1 MNGATYNEG
10 MSLRPVALAL
20 PLLVSLSLSGAQTRP
35 LTILSPEQLVQQG
48 ANLGRGVAQ
57 ELEAQLEK
65 NPEDLNARAKLL
77 GYYWYQW
84 MQPGEAAAKA
94 ARRRHILWLI
104 EHHPESPVTGLEE
117 AALSETGNALIDPEG
132 YKLARQMWLSLMEA
146 KKGNP
151 YLLGN
156 LAKFFQMSDKPLA
169 ESALLQA
176 KAMQPEN
183 GEWDWRL
190 GYLYSMGILGVDAL
204 GVNGQPTSA
213 DPFAASGPFAAKSRK
228 ALAESSSG
236 TMLAVAASMLWRY
249 GTMLAPT
256 ERGKL
261 EYVDDAIQLVQQA
274 KSAEP
279 SNPSW
284 PQFLA
289 QLQAFKLQ
297 VQSPAPRPK

>member
-1 MNGATYNEG
+1 
-10 MSLRPVALAL
+10 MSLRCAAMAV
-20 PLLVSLSLSGAQTRP
+20 PLLVSLPQCGARTRP
-35 LTILSPEQLVQQG
+35 LAILSPGQLTQQG
-48 ANLGRGVAQ
+48 AKLSSAAAQ
-57 ELEAQLEK
+57 EREAQIEK
-65 NPEDLNARAKLL
+65 NPEDLTARAKLL

-104 EHHPESPVTGLEE
+104 EHHPDSPVTGLEE
-117 AALSETGNALIDPEG
+117 AAISETGNSLIDPEG
-132 YKLARQMWLSLMEA
+132 YQQARKLWLSLIEA
-146 KKGNP
+146 KRGNA

-176 KAMQPEN
+176 KALQPEN

-190 GYLYSMGILGVDAL
+190 GYLYAMGILGVDAL

-213 DPFAASGPFAAKSRK
+213 DPFAASGPFAAKARK
-228 ALAESSSG
+228 ALAGSNSG

-261 EYVDDAIQLVQQA
+261 DYVDDAIKLVQQA

-279 SNPSW
+279 ANPSW

-289 QLQAFKLQ
+289 QLQAFRMQ
-297 VQSPAPRPK
+297 VQSPAPKPVK

>member
-1 MNGATYNEG
+1 
-10 MSLRPVALAL
+10 MSLRCLALAF
-20 PLLVSLSLSGAQTRP
+20 PLLVNLPLFCAQTRP

-48 ANLGRGVAQ
+48 ANLSRGGAL
-57 ELEAQLEK
+57 ELEAGLEK

-104 EHHPESPVTGLEE
+104 EHHPDSPVTGLEE
-117 AALSETGNALIDPEG
+117 ASIAERGNSLIDPEG
-132 YKLARQMWLSLMEA
+132 YQQARQMWLSLMES
-146 KKGNP
+146 KKGNA
-151 YLLGN
+151 YVLGN

-176 KAMQPEN
+176 KALQPQN
-183 GEWDWRL
+183 GEWSWRL
-190 GYLYSMGILGVDAL
+190 GYLYAMGIMGVDAL

-213 DPFAASGPFAAKSRK
+213 DPFAASGPFAAKARK
-228 ALAESSSG
+228 ALAESTSG
-236 TMLAVAASMLWRY
+236 TTLAVAASMLWRY

-261 EYVDDAIQLVQQA
+261 EYIEDAIKLVQQA
-274 KSAEP
+274 RTAEP
-279 SNPSW
+279 ANPSW

-297 VQSPAPRPK
+297 VTAPAPKPK

>member
-1 MNGATYNEG
+1 
-10 MSLRPVALAL
+10 MSLCCVALAL
-20 PLLVSLSLSGAQTRP
+20 PLLVGLPLAGAQTRP
-35 LTILSPEQLVQQG
+35 VTILSPEQMVQQG
-48 ANLGRGVAQ
+48 ANLSRGAAQ

-65 NPEDLNARAKLL
+65 NPEDLTARAKLL

-117 AALSETGNALIDPEG
+117 AAISEAGNALIDPEG
-132 YKLARQMWLSLMEA
+132 YSQARKLWLSQIEA

-156 LAKFFQMSDKPLA
+156 VAKFFQMSDKPLA

-190 GYLYSMGILGVDAL
+190 GYLYAMGILGVDAL

-213 DPFAASGPFAAKSRK
+213 DPFAASGPFAAKAKK
-228 ALAESSSG
+228 ALAESTSG

-261 EYVDDAIQLVQQA
+261 DYVDDAIKLVQQA

-279 SNPSW
+279 TNPSW

-289 QLQAFKLQ
+289 QLQAFKVQ
-297 VQSPAPRPK
+297 VQSPAPKPK

>member
-1 MNGATYNEG
+1 
-10 MSLRPVALAL
+10 MSLRGVILAL
-20 PLLVSLSLSGAQTRP
+20 PLLVGAQTRP
-35 LTILSPEQLVQQG
+35 VTILSPEQLVQQG
-48 ANLGRGVAQ
+48 ANLSRGAAL

-65 NPEDLNARAKLL
+65 NPEDLTARAKLL

-94 ARRRHILWLI
+94 ARRRHVLWLI

-132 YKLARQMWLSLMEA
+132 YKQARQMWLSLMEA
-146 KKGNP
+146 KRGNP

-213 DPFAASGPFAAKSRK
+213 DPFAASGPFAAQARK
-228 ALAESSSG
+228 ALAASTSG

-279 SNPSW
+279 TNPSW

-297 VQSPAPRPK
+297 VQSPAPKPK

>member
-1 MNGATYNEG
+1 
-10 MSLRPVALAL
+10 MSLRCLALAF
-20 PLLVSLSLSGAQTRP
+20 PLLVSLPLFGAQTRP

-48 ANLGRGVAQ
+48 ANLSRGGAL
-57 ELEAQLEK
+57 ELEAGLEK

-84 MQPGEAAAKA
+84 MQPGEAASKA

-104 EHHPESPVTGLEE
+104 EHHPDSPVTGLEE
-117 AALSETGNALIDPEG
+117 ASIVERGNSLTDPEG
-132 YKLARQMWLSLMEA
+132 YQQAKQLWLSLLES

-151 YLLGN
+151 YVLGN

-176 KAMQPEN
+176 KALQPQN
-183 GEWDWRL
+183 GEWAWRL
-190 GYLYSMGILGVDAL
+190 GYLYAMGIMGVDAL

-213 DPFAASGPFAAKSRK
+213 DPFAASGPFAAKARK
-228 ALAESSSG
+228 ALAESTSG
-236 TMLAVAASMLWRY
+236 TTLAVAASMLWRY

-261 EYVDDAIQLVQQA
+261 EYIEDAIKLVQQA
-274 KSAEP
+274 RTAEP
-279 SNPSW
+279 ANPSW

-297 VQSPAPRPK
+297 VTAPAPKPK